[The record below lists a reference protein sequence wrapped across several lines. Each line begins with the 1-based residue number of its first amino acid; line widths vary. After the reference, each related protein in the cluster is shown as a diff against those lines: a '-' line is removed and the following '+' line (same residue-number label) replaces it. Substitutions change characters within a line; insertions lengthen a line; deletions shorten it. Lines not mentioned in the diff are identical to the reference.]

1 MIRLEIGNLGV
12 QPKNLLHRIFCLQIN
27 LIQLMHLLDTEPL
40 QNYIT
45 DENKNSLH
53 CPYFDSVIRIVYD
66 L

>member
-1 MIRLEIGNLGV
+1 
-12 QPKNLLHRIFCLQIN
+12 
-27 LIQLMHLLDTEPL
+27 MHLLDTEPL

-53 CPYFDSVIRIVYD
+53 CPYLDSVIRIVCD